1 MGAGRA
7 IVAAGGGV
15 YAGGA
20 CLGPVVYG
28 VSPGPPGLGPGRP
41 KALPPGLVDWA
52 QVGAETASAATIA
65 MPVRRCFMLSILGL
79 LVNQRALIDVVPAG
93 VGREAGR
100 RSFQQIGSE
109 IIV

>member
-1 MGAGRA
+1 
-7 IVAAGGGV
+7 
-15 YAGGA
+15 
-20 CLGPVVYG
+20 
-28 VSPGPPGLGPGRP
+28 
-41 KALPPGLVDWA
+41 
-52 QVGAETASAATIA
+52 
-65 MPVRRCFMLSILGL
+65 MLSLLGL